1 MNNSAAS
8 FENWLRGLPLLPEGT
23 AVHLYNGELK
33 GYQGAHAAVL
43 NVDVS
48 NEDLQ
53 QGIYAVIRLRAEYFF
68 YTKQF
73 DKLVFQAPDS
83 LQLNYLQYLKG
94 KRIVIQ
100 GNKSSVNFYGKKY
113 SDASDHSVFAL
124 FMDDV
129 FRYAETSAFN
139 STLIKI
145 SPDSISTGD
154 IFIHNGNPGH
164 AVIIV
169 DMAINE
175 KTGEKI
181 FMLAQSYRP
190 AQQMHI
196 LKNDY
201 NRNLS
206 PWYPVHPKS
215 KLITPE
221 YVFDWGELKRF

>member
-1 MNNSAAS
+1 M
-8 FENWLRGLPLLPEGT
+8 
-23 AVHLYNGELK
+23 HLYNGELK
-33 GYQGAHAAVL
+33 GYQGAHAAVINL
-43 NVDVS
+43 DVS

-53 QGIYAVIRLRAEYFF
+53 QGIYAVIRLRAEYLF
-68 YTKQF
+68 YTRQF
-73 DKLVFQAPDS
+73 DKLVFQTPDS

-94 KRIVIQ
+94 KRIIIQ

-113 SDASDHSVFAL
+113 SDAFNHDVFSL

-129 FRYAETSAFN
+129 FRYAETSAFY
-139 STLIKI
+139 STLKNV
-145 SPDSISTGD
+145 SSDSIAPGD

-201 NRNLS
+201 NKNLS

-215 KLITPE
+215 KVITPE
-221 YVFDWGELKRF
+221 YVFSWDELKRF